1 VTGTALVLLLTW
13 TVPAWP
19 QEARSSEARSVLPSP
34 EGTRS
39 ADDRSGTRDE
49 PSWSASGYLKNLWQ
63 YSASSIDRRP
73 FFLNIARERL
83 SLDAA
88 WSALKAH
95 AEYDHEQIAGS
106 YLRTGEYRL
115 FGLAEP
121 PRFLDTD
128 LAISTADTV
137 VWRQR
142 LHRWWASVETAD
154 IVVRAGR
161 QRVSWGT
168 GKFFSPTDV
177 LNPYSPFSP
186 EKDERPGTDAL
197 YLRQSLGDLSQAE
210 LAWAPE
216 DRWTGHSLLGR
227 MRTNWGSVDL
237 ALMGGKTA
245 PSTSSWILGG
255 DAAGSLGGGTVR
267 GEWSYSDPGMGR
279 PYWKLCVGWDYSFG
293 SDARLAGLKDLSLM
307 LEYFHDGSGTVHA
320 FRYDSLRV
328 LSGRGL
334 TLAKDYAAL
343 GISKDLHPLLK
354 LEMTLMVN
362 LDDASSYAAP
372 SLTWDAGRNLFLTA
386 GIQRLSGA
394 RRTEFGRRANLGF
407 LQTQWYF

>member
-1 VTGTALVLLLTW
+1 MTGTATLALLLLTW
-13 TVPAWP
+13 AAPAWP
-19 QEARSSEARSVLPSP
+19 QEARPSEA
-34 EGTRS
+34 G
-39 ADDRSGTRDE
+39 

-73 FFLNIARERL
+73 FFLNVARERL

-106 YLRTGEYRL
+106 YLRTREYRL

-142 LHRWWASVETAD
+142 LHRWWAAVETED
-154 IVVRAGR
+154 TLVRLGR
-161 QRVSWGT
+161 QRVTWGT
-168 GKFFSPTDV
+168 GKFFSPTDI
-177 LNPYSPFSP
+177 LNPHSPFSA

-197 YLRQSLGDLSQAE
+197 YLRRSLGDLSQAE

-227 MRTNWGSVDL
+227 VRTNLRSFDL

-245 PSTSSWILGG
+245 SRPPASPAPSPGSWILGG
-255 DAAGSLGGGTVR
+255 DAAGSLWDGTVR
-267 GEWSYSDPGMGR
+267 GEWAYSDPGMGR

-293 SDARLAGLKDLSLM
+293 SDARFPGLKDLSLM
-307 LEYFHDGSGTVHA
+307 LEYFHDGSGTVHST
-320 FRYDSLRV
+320 RYDTLRV

-334 TLAKDYAAL
+334 TLAKDYASL
-343 GISKDLHPLLK
+343 GFTKDLHPLVK
-354 LEMTLMVN
+354 LDMTLIVN
-362 LDDASSYAAP
+362 LDDASSHAAT

-386 GIQRLSGA
+386 GIQRLSGT
-394 RRTEFGRRANLGF
+394 RHTEFGRRANLGY

>member
-1 VTGTALVLLLTW
+1 M
-13 TVPAWP
+13 
-19 QEARSSEARSVLPSP
+19 
-34 EGTRS
+34 
-39 ADDRSGTRDE
+39 
-49 PSWSASGYLKNLWQ
+49 
-63 YSASSIDRRP
+63 
-73 FFLNIARERL
+73 
-83 SLDAA
+83 
-88 WSALKAH
+88 
-95 AEYDHEQIAGS
+95 
-106 YLRTGEYRL
+106 
-115 FGLAEP
+115 
-121 PRFLDTD
+121 
-128 LAISTADTV
+128 

-142 LHRWWASVETAD
+142 LHRWWASVETED
-154 IVVRAGR
+154 TVVRAGR

-210 LAWAPE
+210 LAWTPE

-227 MRTNWGSVDL
+227 VRTNWGSVDL

-255 DAAGSLGGGTVR
+255 DAAGSLWDGTVR

-279 PYWKLCVGWDYSFG
+279 PYWKLCVGWDYAFG

-354 LEMTLMVN
+354 IEMTLMVN

-372 SLTWDAGRNLFLTA
+372 SLTWDAEGTFSSQQA
-386 GIQRLSGA
+386 SKG
-394 RRTEFGRRANLGF
+394 
-407 LQTQWYF
+407 